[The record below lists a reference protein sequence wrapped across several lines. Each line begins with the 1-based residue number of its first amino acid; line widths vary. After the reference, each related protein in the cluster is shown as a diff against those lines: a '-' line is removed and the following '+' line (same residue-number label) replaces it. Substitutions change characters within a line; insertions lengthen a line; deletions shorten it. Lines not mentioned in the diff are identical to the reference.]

1 MSTSDISMSKELKFC
16 DLSLTYNELQIEM
29 DKAIGTVLRDGDY
42 ILGKQV
48 KQFETEFAHY
58 LQAGYCVSVSNGLD
72 ALFLVLKAWGIGEGD
87 EVLVPSNT
95 YIATWLAVSYT
106 GAKPVP
112 VEPRWCDMNIDPS
125 KIRDLITPKTK
136 AIIPVHLYGMP
147 ADMKPIMDIA
157 NDYNLRVLEDSAQA
171 HGSTYDGSK
180 CGTLGHA
187 AAFSFYPG
195 KNLGAYGDAGA
206 ITTNDADLAEKV
218 RILAN
223 YGSKEKYHHP
233 VKGYNCRLDEIQA
246 AILRVKLRYLDEW
259 NLRRQRLANRY
270 YNGIVNP
277 LVEAPYLQASQQ
289 ADGQTISFV
298 MPESATK
305 ISSTWHQFVIRT
317 SKRDELMKHL
327 YANGISTMIHY
338 PIPPHL
344 QLSYSSDGYGRLP
357 IAEEMSASILSLP
370 MNPHL
375 SEQDCEYIIETIKLF
390 H

>member
-1 MSTSDISMSKELKFC
+1 MSLRDMLEKRKVNFC
-16 DLSLTYNELQIEM
+16 DFADTYKELQIEV
-29 DKAIGTVLRDGDY
+29 DAAIKSVLMRGRY
-42 ILGKQV
+42 IIGEQV
-48 KQFETEFAHY
+48 KSFEDDF
-58 LQAGYCVSVSNGLD
+58 AGYLGSNFCVGVSNGLD
-72 ALFLVLKAWGIGEGD
+72 AIFLVLKAWGIGEGD
-87 EVLVPSNT
+87 EVIVPSNT

-112 VEPRWCDMNIDPS
+112 VEPRWCDMNIDPT
-125 KIRDLITPKTK
+125 KIRDAITSKTK

-157 NDYNLRVLEDSAQA
+157 NEYSLLVLEDSAQA
-171 HGSTYDGSK
+171 HGSTYDGRK

-187 AAFSFYPG
+187 AAISLYPG
-195 KNLGAYGDAGA
+195 KNLGAIGDAGA

-218 RILAN
+218 RMLAN

-259 NLRRQRLANRY
+259 NLRRQRLALQY

-375 SEQDCEYIIETIKLF
+375 NEQDCEYIIEKINLF